1 MIKDNEF
8 ETYLRISP
16 NIFGIYL
23 YDKKNNKNF
32 YKDELILKN
41 ETNIID
47 LKILNQFLDDKIFKI
62 EKIIGDFIR
71 NISLIIKSSKV
82 KNVNIGI
89 KKKNYEK
96 KITKVDLEKMLVDVK
111 DLFKESHQNETIMH
125 LLINRYIING
135 NYFSVFEND
144 LTTDYFCIEVDFIC
158 IPIDHE
164 AEINKALEK
173 YQIKIIKF
181 IDENYVNKFF
191 EKEKFEFSDMVYKI
205 KSGINQNEVKLV
217 PKSNKKLGFFEKF
230 FQLFS

>member
-8 ETYLRISP
+8 DTYLRISP

-32 YKDELILKN
+32 YKDELIIKN
-41 ETNIID
+41 ETNLID
-47 LKILNQFLDDKIFKI
+47 LNILNQFLDDKIFNI

-71 NISLIIKSSKV
+71 NISLVIESSKV

-96 KITKVDLEKMLVDVK
+96 KITKKDLEKLLIDAK
-111 DLFKESHQNETIMH
+111 DLFKESYQNETIMH
-125 LLINRYIING
+125 LLINRYFING
-135 NYFSVFEND
+135 NYFSVFEDNFS
-144 LTTDYFCIEVDFIC
+144 TDYFCIEVDFIC
-158 IPIDHE
+158 IPIDYE

-181 IDENYVNKFF
+181 IDENYLKKFF

-217 PKSNKKLGFFEKF
+217 PKSNKIIGFFEKF